1 MSNYIN
7 EMDQLFSGSQEE
19 GTLNQS
25 ITSAL
30 INTPVTCNLNCNND
44 EIIEQMI
51 HESEV
56 EHEVKI
62 IMEEQKLECIG
73 HELVNQV
80 YDVAK
85 TTDQFDTS
93 RVKVSIEYDLKQDTI
108 LSEQDQS
115 LEVVVPRI
123 ITSDEEIDWFLD
135 GVDFKSN
142 CFRRMDE
149 EREKKEKRYYVEKV
163 EERIDFSEY
172 GELADI
178 FEDEHKKK
186 VENYKQ
192 ELDRVKK
199 LKEAD
204 KQSEKHLKDLQ
215 KKKLADDRLNK
226 KIEATFKKLQLR
238 LSNQG
243 HYASVIGYNDSQT
256 LIKLSI
262 PAPYHRLVDN
272 RGQIIITARF
282 IELSATK
289 NAFYCY
295 KSGKYQ
301 MYANLGVHRGGKYVK
316 IHETDTQE
324 EMWNFIIL
332 KDKERRFGFHFKKFQ
347 PLDLSM
353 YY

>member
-1 MSNYIN
+1 
-7 EMDQLFSGSQEE
+7 
-19 GTLNQS
+19 
-25 ITSAL
+25 
-30 INTPVTCNLNCNND
+30 
-44 EIIEQMI
+44 MI
-51 HESEV
+51 HEFEF
-56 EHEVKI
+56 EQEVKI
-62 IMEEQKLECIG
+62 VIEEQKLECIG
-73 HELVNQV
+73 RGLVNQV
-80 YDVAK
+80 YDIVK
-85 TTDQFDTS
+85 TTDQFDTTGI
-93 RVKVSIEYDLKQDTI
+93 KVSVEYDVSQDTFI
-108 LSEQDQS
+108 AEKEKSI
-115 LEVVVPRI
+115 EVIVPRAMS
-123 ITSDEEIDWFLD
+123 SDEEIDIFLE
-135 GVDFKSN
+135 GVDFKST
-142 CFRRMDE
+142 CFRRMDAE
-149 EREKKEKRYYVEKV
+149 KERKEKRYYVEKV
-163 EERIDFSEY
+163 EDRTNFSEY

-192 ELDRVKK
+192 ELERVKK
-199 LKEAD
+199 LKESD
-204 KQSEKHLKDLQ
+204 KQSEKLQKELQ
-215 KKKLADDRLNK
+215 KKKLAEDRLNR

-272 RGQIIITARF
+272 RGQIIFTARF

-301 MYANLGVHRGGKYVK
+301 MYANLGADTGGKFAIIY
-316 IHETDTQE
+316 ETDTQE

-332 KDKERRFGFHFKKFQ
+332 GDKEKRFGFHFKKYQ